1 MMSYRLGFDGVASPE
16 VSRLLSAVEGRLNL
30 HAVNWQGVQAQA
42 VDVGSKG
49 VGTPGNPCKP
59 GENCVYTPPENPPN
73 AVVALIGTFAIGLVA
88 GVLIGYFLG
97 KRAGSVA
104 R

>member
-42 VDVGSKG
+42 GGRRVEGRGDAGQPVQAG
-49 VGTPGNPCKP
+49 
-59 GENCVYTPPENPPN
+59 GELRVHPP
-73 AVVALIGTFAIGLVA
+73 
-88 GVLIGYFLG
+88 
-97 KRAGSVA
+97 
-104 R
+104 